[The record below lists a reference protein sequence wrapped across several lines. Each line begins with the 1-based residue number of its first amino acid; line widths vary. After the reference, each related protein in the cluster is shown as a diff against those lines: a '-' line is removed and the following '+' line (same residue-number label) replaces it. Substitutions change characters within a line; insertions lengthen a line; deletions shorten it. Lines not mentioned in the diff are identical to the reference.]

1 MDIGAIWDLI
11 ALQPVINILI
21 VLTDYLFSSFGLA
34 IIALTIVVNVLMY
47 PITMKQLSAMKAMQT
62 LQPKIAELQ
71 KKYGKDRPK
80 LAQEQM
86 KLYKESGMSPA
97 GCLLPMLMQMPI
109 WIALYQSIIRVLAVT
124 PEDFLGLSQYL
135 YSWPIVYSLL
145 PLGNRFL
152 WLNLATPDTLL
163 AVLVGGTMWLQQKMA
178 TPAVTDP
185 RQAAQSRMMLWM
197 MPLMF
202 GFICLSFPSGLALFW
217 ATSSVIRI
225 VIQYY
230 TTGWGG
236 LVTTATPRSTGRDK
250 RYMKRIT
257 QVEQAP
263 SGAPTE
269 ADIVEPSAT
278 EEAGDYGRSG
288 DERQERRGGY
298 PPSLRA
304 IRRQSG
310 RGRGHR
316 PKRR

>member
-11 ALQPVINILI
+11 ALQPVINVLI
-21 VLTDYLFSSFGLA
+21 VLTDYLFSIFGLA

-47 PITMKQLSAMKAMQT
+47 PLTMKQLHATKAMQS

-71 KKYGKDRPK
+71 KKYAKDKQK
-80 LAQEQM
+80 LAREQM

-97 GCLLPMLMQMPI
+97 GCLLPMLIQMPI

-135 YSWPIVYSLL
+135 YSWPVVYSLL
-145 PLGNRFL
+145 PLGDRFL

-163 AVLVGGTMWLQQKMA
+163 AILVGGSMWLQQKMA
-178 TPAVTDP
+178 MPTVADP

-217 ATSSVIRI
+217 VTSSVIRI

-230 TTGWGG
+230 ITGWGG
-236 LVTTATPRSTGRDK
+236 LVKTATPRSTGRDK
-250 RYMKRIT
+250 RYMKRIV

-263 SGAPTE
+263 S
-269 ADIVEPSAT
+269 
-278 EEAGDYGRSG
+278 
-288 DERQERRGGY
+288 
-298 PPSLRA
+298 
-304 IRRQSG
+304 
-310 RGRGHR
+310 
-316 PKRR
+316 